1 MIQRDL
7 SPVRTLRDRL
17 IVADPQRLF
26 LHALPLMLESEFDV
40 VATARDGSRLLAES
54 ARLKPAIVL
63 CEAELGD
70 MTSIDA
76 IARLRELNPQVK
88 VMIVTDRTDALTVHQ
103 ALGAGANGYIL
114 KRCSPEELQLALRE
128 VAAGRVYFTPELKR
142 VSERGAKNAPWNNP
156 GDIPVAL
163 TARER
168 EILRLVA
175 LGHTARAISAMLS
188 ISVKTVAFHKNN
200 LRQKLRVR
208 SAAEMAAFAIRTG
221 ILSVHPVHQATNG
234 EASPALEDGT
244 GGE

>member
-7 SPVRTLRDRL
+7 SPVRTLRDRV

-40 VATARDGSRLLAES
+40 VATARDGSRLLTES

-88 VMIVTDRTDALTVHQ
+88 VMIVTDRTDALTVQQ

-128 VAAGRVYFTPELKR
+128 VAAGRLYFTPELKR
-142 VSERGAKNAPWNNP
+142 ASERAAKSPAWRNGADTPA
-156 GDIPVAL
+156 AL
-163 TARER
+163 TSRER

-175 LGHTARAISAMLS
+175 LGHTARAIAAMLS

-200 LRQKLRVR
+200 VRQKLRVR

-221 ILSVHPVHQATNG
+221 ILAMHPAQPANS
-234 EASPALEDGT
+234 EAAPPALEDDT
-244 GGE
+244 GRE